1 MTRQPLSFQ
10 AWFQLLG
17 GETFCSCFCVWHRW
31 RLPCR
36 GDQRGDLA
44 TPVEGELSVC
54 PYLWWH
60 SITGVAVGRAAL
72 ARNEQ
77 LLLSSMG
84 GG

>member
-17 GETFCSCFCVWHRW
+17 GETFCSCFWVWHRR
-31 RLPCR
+31 RLRCR

-44 TPVEGELSVC
+44 SPVEGEFSVRL
-54 PYLWWH
+54 YLWWH
-60 SITGVAVGRAAL
+60 SVTGVAVGRAAP
-72 ARNEQ
+72 AHNKQ
-77 LLLSSMG
+77 LLLSSLG